1 MIVSAD
7 IMDTESDDEE
17 IIKERATSKNGGRN
31 RELRKI
37 LIAVS
42 GQIMQRRGE

>member
-17 IIKERATSKNGGRN
+17 IIKEPATSKNGGKN

-37 LIAVS
+37 LIAVY
-42 GQIMQRRGE
+42 G

>member
-17 IIKERATSKNGGRN
+17 IIKERATSKNGGKN
-31 RELRKI
+31 RELR
-37 LIAVS
+37 IAVS
-42 GQIMQRRGE
+42 EEIMQRRGE

>member
-17 IIKERATSKNGGRN
+17 IIKPRLETVAGIGN
-31 RELRKI
+31 
-37 LIAVS
+37 
-42 GQIMQRRGE
+42 